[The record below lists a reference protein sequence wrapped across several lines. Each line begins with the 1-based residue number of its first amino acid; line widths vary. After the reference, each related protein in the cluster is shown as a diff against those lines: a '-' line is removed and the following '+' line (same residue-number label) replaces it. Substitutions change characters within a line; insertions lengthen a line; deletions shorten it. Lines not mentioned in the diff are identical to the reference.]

1 MDQYRSVLYSGD
13 PYIRGQTSAFAI
25 IALTFLFVAAC
36 FTILYWHY
44 VHEPK
49 YDQWIP
55 ISRLNVLRKS
65 IAFARFENRH
75 GDDDNN
81 TISVDIKYE
90 VDESD
95 AKNGNDFN
103 NPMYAAQ
110 EAVAAAAATTSR
122 DGGEGSETV
131 PFEQAVEADEPGSSA
146 NDINLVDISL
156 DTITD

>member
-13 PYIRGQTSAFAI
+13 PYVRGQTSAFTI
-25 IALTFLFVAAC
+25 IALTFVFVVSC

-44 VHEPK
+44 VREPK

-55 ISRLNVLRKS
+55 IARLNVLRKS

-81 TISVDIKYE
+81 TINVDIKYE
-90 VDESD
+90 TDESD

-103 NPMYAAQ
+103 NPMYAAAM
-110 EAVAAAAATTSR
+110 EAAG
-122 DGGEGSETV
+122 DGGEASGAV
-131 PFEQAVEADEPGSSA
+131 PFEQAVEVNEAGSSA

-156 DTITD
+156 DAIAE

>member
-13 PYIRGQTSAFAI
+13 PYIRGQTSAFTI
-25 IALTFLFVAAC
+25 IALTFLLVAAC

-81 TISVDIKYE
+81 TINVDIKYE

-110 EAVAAAAATTSR
+110 EGAAATTLR
-122 DGGEGSETV
+122 DGGEGSEAV

-156 DTITD
+156 DTTAD